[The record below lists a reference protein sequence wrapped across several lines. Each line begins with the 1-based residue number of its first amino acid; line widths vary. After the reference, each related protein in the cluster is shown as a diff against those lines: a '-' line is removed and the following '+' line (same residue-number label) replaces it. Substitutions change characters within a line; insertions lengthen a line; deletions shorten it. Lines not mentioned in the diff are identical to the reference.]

1 MTMKNI
7 LLTILALLVLGS
19 LVFVLAIT
27 RDGELVTPIGAGT
40 ITIDGRSYEAFPL
53 PDYAAEFVTDDYK
66 SYLVEVEPGIKIH
79 MLEVGTGLP
88 VYLQH
93 GNPTSG
99 FLYRKVVNKLPLDRV
114 RVIMPTMVGLG
125 FSSKVPASEHK
136 LDNHVRWMTSALEQ
150 LQLEGLIYV
159 GQDWGGPVGMGTLAN
174 LPDLLQGVVAM
185 NTGYTAP
192 TEQRDLSNAHATV
205 KTPVV
210 GEVIIEVTGA
220 MFEGGLRNVQGDPD
234 SIPQAVSTLY
244 GQPLLDSG
252 NAKAPLALMRM
263 VPDGPNHPSAPAMR
277 TIETYARSLDIPVE
291 LVWGMSDPILGEGLA
306 GMQAVFPDARV
317 TKTDA
322 GHFLQEEVPVEIA
335 AAVMRLIDQ
344 VTGQHDEN
352 S

>member
-1 MTMKNI
+1 MKNI
-7 LLTILALLVLGS
+7 LLIILALLVLGS
-19 LVFVLAIT
+19 LVFVLSIT
-27 RDGELVTPIGAGT
+27 RDGELITPIGAGT

-66 SYLVEVEPGIKIH
+66 SYFVEVEPGIKIH
-79 MLEVGTGLP
+79 MLEVGTGLT

-99 FLYRKVVNKLPLDRV
+99 FLYRKVVNELPLDRV

-174 LPDLLQGVVAM
+174 LPDLLQGLVAM
-185 NTGYTAP
+185 NTGFTAP
-192 TEQRDLSNAHATV
+192 TEQLDLSNAHATV

-210 GEVIIEVTGA
+210 GELIIEVTGA
-220 MFEGGLRNVQGDPD
+220 MFEGGLRDVQGDPD

-277 TIETYARSLDIPVE
+277 TIETYAHSLAVPVE

-306 GMQAVFPDARV
+306 AIQTLFPNARV

-335 AAVMRLIDQ
+335 AAVMRLVDR
-344 VTGQHDEN
+344 VTL
-352 S
+352 

>member
-1 MTMKNI
+1 MKKV

-19 LVFVLAIT
+19 VVFVLSIT
-27 RDGELVTPIGAGT
+27 RDGELVTPVGAGT
-40 ITIDGRSYEAFPL
+40 VVIEGQSYEAFPL

-79 MLEVGTGLP
+79 ILEAGTGLP

-99 FLYRKVVNKLPLDRV
+99 LLYRKVVKELPLDQV

-125 FSSKVPASEHK
+125 FSSKVPVSGHT
-136 LDNHVRWMTSALEQ
+136 LDNHVRWMTGALEQ

-159 GQDWGGPVGMGTLAN
+159 GQDWGGPIGMGALAN
-174 LPDLLQGVVAM
+174 LPDLLQGLVAM

-192 TEQRDLSNAHATV
+192 TEQRDLSTAHATV

-210 GEVIIEVTGA
+210 GELIVEVSGA

-252 NAKAPLALMRM
+252 NVKAPLALMRM
-263 VPDGPNHPSAPAMR
+263 VPDGPDHPSASAMR
-277 TIETYARSLDIPVE
+277 TIETYAKSLAVPVE
-291 LVWGMSDPILGEGLA
+291 LVWGMSDPILGQGLA
-306 GMQAVFPDARV
+306 GMQALFPNARV

-335 AAVMRLIDQ
+335 AAVMRLVDRI
-344 VTGQHDEN
+344 TEQHPR
-352 S
+352 